1 MGQARAAIYHCTDV
15 SSKRPVVY
23 QKELERIKG
32 LASSM
37 GYRDAVVYLDMSIRK
52 RGQVQAVRL
61 WEDISGYEAL
71 LMKDFSHLEKN
82 TGEFISS
89 LAHLAGMGVEVH
101 TVEDG
106 SYVFE
111 QPPFGKPLK
120 AAAYYCAAGSAGYS
134 AGLHLDVMDYFVRTH
149 TRWEL
154 SGRYADMS
162 GNIKDGSQGHL
173 QELISDRDRYGIV
186 LVQSF
191 LDIHWRTA
199 KFCTFRNQLR
209 ADIYSMHEDLYLR
222 YRKE

>member
-1 MGQARAAIYHCTDV
+1 MGKARAAIYHCTDV

-37 GYRDAVVYLDMSIRK
+37 GYQDAVVYLDKSIK
-52 RGQVQAVRL
+52 KKEQVQAVRL

-89 LAHLAGMGVEVH
+89 LTRLARMGVKLY

-106 SYVFE
+106 SYAFE
-111 QPPFGKPLK
+111 PPPFGKPLK
-120 AAAYYCAAGSAGYS
+120 AAAYYCAVGAAGYS
-134 AGLHLDVMDYFVRTH
+134 AGLHFDVMDYFVRTH
-149 TRWEL
+149 TKWEL

-173 QELISDRDRYGIV
+173 QELISDRNQYGIV

-191 LDIHWRTA
+191 MDIHWRTA
-199 KFCTFRNQLR
+199 KFCTFRNQLQ
-209 ADIYSMHEDLYLR
+209 ADIYSMHENLFLC